1 MEKPW
6 EKEVSPD
13 GAKLKSILNNYKRQT
28 GIFEF
33 EESTIGSFF
42 QEICGFVFDEPDI
55 PLAENLSSSCGYI
68 FQNGDL
74 IYRCAYT
81 DVVVAFYLILIRDC
95 TYDPTCVLCARC
107 FSDNDHIDHQVSF
120 NISKGSGGSCD
131 CGEDESWKNTLNCPA
146 HSKNIVSKMVNSRIG
161 NFALIKRRLREIIFS
176 LSRTLSVNLFLNGME
191 NDPKYLDNELDDCA
205 LVLFNDEVHSYQE
218 VIEILVRTKRF
229 SPEKAHAIASIVD
242 KHVLLF
248 FLCF

>member
-81 DVVVAFYLILIRDC
+81 DVVVAFYLILIEIAHMIQ
-95 TYDPTCVLCARC
+95 PAFFVLVVFRIMIILIIRYLSTSAK
-107 FSDNDHIDHQVSF
+107 DLV
-120 NISKGSGGSCD
+120 
-131 CGEDESWKNTLNCPA
+131 A
-146 HSKNIVSKMVNSRIG
+146 VVIVVKMNRG
-161 NFALIKRRLREIIFS
+161 
-176 LSRTLSVNLFLNGME
+176 RTL
-191 NDPKYLDNELDDCA
+191 
-205 LVLFNDEVHSYQE
+205 
-218 VIEILVRTKRF
+218 
-229 SPEKAHAIASIVD
+229 
-242 KHVLLF
+242 
-248 FLCF
+248 